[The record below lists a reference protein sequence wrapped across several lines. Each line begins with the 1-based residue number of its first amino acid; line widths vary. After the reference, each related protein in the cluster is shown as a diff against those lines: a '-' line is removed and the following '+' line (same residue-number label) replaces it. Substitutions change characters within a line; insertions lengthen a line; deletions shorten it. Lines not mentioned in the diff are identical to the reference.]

1 VILELPLFVTV
12 WERECLLPTATLP
25 KLRLEGFD
33 PRAPT
38 ETPVPDSAI
47 VKVGFDP
54 SDVMVTVPLAL
65 PPDWGAKVTVNVVLL
80 LGPRLRGGV
89 IPLS

>member
-1 VILELPLFVTV
+1 M
-12 WERECLLPTATLP
+12 LP

-47 VKVGFDP
+47 VRLGFDP
-54 SDVMVTVPLAL
+54 SDVMVTVPLEFPL
-65 PPDWGAKVTVNVVLL
+65 DWGAKVTVNGVL
-80 LGPRLRGGV
+80 
-89 IPLS
+89 